1 MTHAVEPGRKRQS
14 RCVVAGLCVL
24 VSTLGTGAPGAW
36 AKSAHDPIPAEQIEA
51 AVDQIDGLVETVMA
65 ETGVPGLAVAVVHQ
79 GKTLFAQGY
88 GVRESGKSEPVDVD
102 TVFQLAS
109 LSKSISASVVAHQVG
124 KGVVSWDDPV
134 QQYLPWFQLQDPWVS
149 EQVSIGDLFAHRSGL
164 PDHAGDDLEDLGFDR
179 QYILEHLKDLPLSAF
194 RNTYAY
200 TNFGL
205 TAGAEAV
212 AVASGMD
219 WASLAENTI
228 YVPLGMASTSS
239 RFDDYRA
246 QGNRA
251 VGHAIIDGE
260 FKPALQRMPDPQSPA
275 GGVSA
280 SIADFSRWMIM
291 LLSQGRFEDRVIID
305 ESALTPAL
313 TPEIISQH
321 PATPVERASFYGYGV
336 NVAIQPTGRTMLSH
350 SGAFALGASTSY
362 MLLPSQELGIAVFT
376 NAAPVGAAESVTA
389 QFMDLVQYGAV
400 QREWL
405 AGYQQLFAPVTAPF
419 GELVGQQRPV
429 NPAHSVD
436 LESLEGVYNN
446 VYFGPARIE
455 QGDESL
461 ILTLGPDERTFEA
474 KHWAGDVFY
483 FPAFT
488 ENMPSGSLSSLTF
501 DISDDG
507 LAESLTVEFLNEYGL
522 AVFNRQGR

>member
-1 MTHAVEPGRKRQS
+1 M
-14 RCVVAGLCVL
+14 GLCVL
-24 VSTLGTGAPGAW
+24 VLTLAVWAPGAW
-36 AKSAHDPIPAEQIEA
+36 AKNTDAPTPAEQVKA
-51 AVDQIDGLVETVMA
+51 AVDQIDGLIETVMA

-79 GKTLFAQGY
+79 GKTLFSKGY
-88 GVRESGKSEPVDVD
+88 GVRELGKPGPVDVD

-109 LSKSISASVVAHQVG
+109 LSKSVSASVVAHQVG

-134 QQYLPWFQLQDPWVS
+134 QQYLPWLQLQDPWVS
-149 EQVSIGDLFAHRSGL
+149 EHVSIGDFFAHRSGL

-179 QYILEHLKDLPLSAF
+179 QYILEHLKYLPLSAF

-200 TNFGL
+200 TNFGM

-212 AVASGMD
+212 AVASGVD
-219 WASLAENTI
+219 WASLAENTL

-239 RFDDYRA
+239 RFEDYWA

-260 FKPALQRMPDPQSPA
+260 FKPALQRIPDPQSPA

-280 SIADFSRWMIM
+280 SVTDFSRWMIM
-291 LLSQGRFEDRVIID
+291 LLSQGRFEDRVIIE

-321 PATPVERASFYGYGV
+321 PATPVDRASFYGYGV
-336 NVAIQPTGRTMLSH
+336 NVAIQPTGQTMLSH
-350 SGAFALGASTSY
+350 SGAFVLGASTSY

-389 QFMDLVQYGAV
+389 QFMDLVQYGSV

-405 AGYQQLFAPVTAPF
+405 AGYQQLFAPMTAPL
-419 GELVGQQRPV
+419 GELVGRQRPV
-429 NPAHSVD
+429 SAELSVD
-436 LESLEGVYNN
+436 LESLEGGYDND
-446 VYFGPARIE
+446 YFGPARVE
-455 QGDESL
+455 QDDVSL

-483 FPAFT
+483 FPVFT
-488 ENMPSGSLSSLTF
+488 ENMPSGSLSSLIF

-507 LAESLTVEFLNEYGL
+507 LVQSLTVEFLNEYGL